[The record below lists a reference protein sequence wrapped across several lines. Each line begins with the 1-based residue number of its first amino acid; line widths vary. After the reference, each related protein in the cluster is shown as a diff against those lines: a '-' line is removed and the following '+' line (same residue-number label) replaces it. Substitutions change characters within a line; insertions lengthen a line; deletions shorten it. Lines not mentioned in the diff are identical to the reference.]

1 MCCWLFLEYAK
12 CELGFGGAS
21 GPVADGAG
29 GPEIDGARRRGIEL
43 VFVAGAVEVIVIQ
56 VEVEGA
62 FAFGEHEFAELIV
75 DLGIDGEV
83 GF

>member
-1 MCCWLFLEYAK
+1 MRW
-12 CELGFGGAS
+12 
-21 GPVADGAG
+21 VAR
-29 GPEIDGARRRGIEL
+29 ARDEVGEFAL
-43 VFVAGAVEVIVIQ
+43 VIIAGAVDIVVIQ

-75 DLGIDGEV
+75 DLGIDGEI